1 MQGIIAALIA
11 GSCSII
17 GAIPILLFKKIS
29 NKTLDLFM
37 GFAGGV
43 MIFAAAFQLI
53 QPAMEK
59 KQYTTIILGLIIGTI
74 ILTIIERTVPHS
86 HNKECKESDDD
97 PIKIKLILFTS
108 TMIIHSI
115 PEGFAIGTGYAAGRK
130 DLGIGLALAIGIQN
144 IPEGIIFCQ
153 YLKELGISK
162 LKILL
167 WSFFSSL
174 GEPISAAIGVLLIR
188 LVNNYLNL
196 ILSIAAASILYVVSH
211 ELIPDSHCRG
221 NEIYATYGFIGGFIL
236 MIIFKMIIK

>member
-11 GSCSII
+11 GICSVI

-29 NKTLDLFM
+29 NKILDLLM
-37 GFAGGV
+37 GFASGV
-43 MIFAAAFQLI
+43 MVFAAAFKLI

-59 KQYTTIILGLIIGTI
+59 KQYITIILGLIIGTI

-86 HNKECKESDDD
+86 HNKECDTNDS
-97 PIKIKLILFTS
+97 IKIKLILFTS

-144 IPEGIIFCQ
+144 IPEGMIFCQ
-153 YLKELGISK
+153 YLKELGIKKS
-162 LKILL
+162 KILL
-167 WSFFSSL
+167 WSFISSL
-174 GEPISAAIGVLLIR
+174 GEPVSAAIGVLLIK

-196 ILSIAAASILYVVSH
+196 ILSIAAGSILYVVSH

-236 MIIFKMIIK
+236 MIIFKMLI